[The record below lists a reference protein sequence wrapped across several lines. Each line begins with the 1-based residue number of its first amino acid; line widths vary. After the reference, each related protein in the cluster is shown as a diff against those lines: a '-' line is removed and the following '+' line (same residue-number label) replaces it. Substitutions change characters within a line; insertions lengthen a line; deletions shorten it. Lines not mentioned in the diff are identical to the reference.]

1 MWALLGSLIVFGGSP
16 ACTGMTGGTS
26 LAVPLAEA
34 YPTPSEFRG
43 RWLGESDES
52 LGFLEIQELGGGR
65 YYGRFSSD
73 DRLSTYVA
81 NMTQQMAT
89 DGDEKVPGNVLRF
102 TWQDGRGGVGSGWLM
117 VDEDSSAL
125 TGELVYGDSNRSG
138 ALAFVRDSDVE
149 AVRDDAG
156 AGLVDAPPEDGEEPT
171 FEDPAVGGEP
181 AVDDPAVGELASV
194 GSSSGRVR
202 LASALV
208 TT

>member
-1 MWALLGSLIVFGGSP
+1 MRALLGCLVVLGGSP
-16 ACTGMTGGTS
+16 ACTGLTGGPG
-26 LAVPLAEA
+26 LALPVAEA

-43 RWLGESDES
+43 RWLGESDDS

-73 DRLSTYVA
+73 DRLRKYVA
-81 NMTQQMAT
+81 NMTQIMAI
-89 DGDEKVPGNVLRF
+89 DGEEQVPGNVLRF

-138 ALAFVRDSDVE
+138 VLAFVRDSDVE

-156 AGLVDAPPEDGEEPT
+156 GEVDDAPAEDG
-171 FEDPAVGGEP
+171 GEV
-181 AVDDPAVGELASV
+181 AGDDPAVGDELAWV
-194 GSSSGRVR
+194 GRRS
-202 LASALV
+202 
-208 TT
+208 